1 MDNAGFPAESPAPT
15 ATNVEDH
22 VEYRYAE
29 NEVRNHYTALGEVP
43 CSSNA
48 SWLPGLLGSKV

>member
-1 MDNAGFPAESPAPT
+1 MHNAGFPAESPAPT

-29 NEVRNHYTALGEVP
+29 NEVRNHYAALGE
-43 CSSNA
+43 
-48 SWLPGLLGSKV
+48 GLLILMLHGFPDY